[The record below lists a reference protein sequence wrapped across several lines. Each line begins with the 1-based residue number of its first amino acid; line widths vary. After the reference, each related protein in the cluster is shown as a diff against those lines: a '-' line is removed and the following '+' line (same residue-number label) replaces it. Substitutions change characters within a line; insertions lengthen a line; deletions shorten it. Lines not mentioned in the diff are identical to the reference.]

1 MKQLCRKVRKTS
13 VRSQSLKKIDDEG
26 RPLECKEGIDQLANV
41 IKLIKEDPTSRRILM
56 TTYNPEQADAFKREC
71 KIGEYREWIWNMV
84 RLKEIND
91 MVIKGEILMHE
102 RVKPKTGK
110 IGRIAGGVNIATGKK
125 QQQRME
131 EQFIHQLNNE

>member
-1 MKQLCRKVRKTS
+1 MKQQKEYHKIHVKNGKTYH
-13 VRSQSLKKIDDEG
+13 VTTLTDTGRAEKEADEAMALVKIT
-26 RPLECKEGIDQLANV
+26 K
-41 IKLIKEDPTSRRILM
+41 
-56 TTYNPEQADAFKREC
+56 YNPEQADAFKREC